1 MSDYFRLFLCT
12 FNHEEINRESW
23 SQWNE
28 NARINERSSIM
39 REELYIG
46 MQRDTRD
53 ECPCVA
59 TDLWPY
65 RRARPWMLPGWR
77 YRSKIRRRRR
87 RRTSS
92 TIGPG
97 HTIIMINYRS
107 VIQRLRP
114 WNARR
119 IEFPSRVS
127 FSLRVRFQSYF
138 SYTYGMNKSNYIC
151 DPTYLAGY
159 SCRGKKHCRQ

>member
-1 MSDYFRLFLCT
+1 MSNYFRYMLFDQG
-12 FNHEEINRESW
+12 EINRESW
-23 SQWNE
+23 SRWNE
-28 NARINERSSIM
+28 NVRINERSSIM
-39 REELYIG
+39 QEELYVG
-46 MQRDTRD
+46 MRRDTRD

-59 TDLWPY
+59 TDLWPH

-119 IEFPSRVS
+119 IEFPFRLLSPFEFAFNRISRTRTAWISWIMLVI
-127 FSLRVRFQSYF
+127 LH
-138 SYTYGMNKSNYIC
+138 I
-151 DPTYLAGY
+151 
-159 SCRGKKHCRQ
+159 